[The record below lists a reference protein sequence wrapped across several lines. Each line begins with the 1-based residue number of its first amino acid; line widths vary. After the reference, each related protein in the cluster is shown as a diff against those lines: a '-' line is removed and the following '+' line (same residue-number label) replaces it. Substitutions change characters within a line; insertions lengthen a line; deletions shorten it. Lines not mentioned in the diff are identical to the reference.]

1 MYLCV
6 RKFQYMQTEDYQQLG
21 MPALPGV
28 YRFIGAN
35 DTVLYVGKAKNL
47 KNRVGSYFGER
58 ENRLAKTKAMV
69 KAALKIEYTIVE
81 SEQDALFLE
90 SNLIKKYQPKYNVLL
105 KDGKSYP
112 YIAIKNERFP
122 RVFITRKPEKD
133 GSIYFGP
140 YVSTQRVELL
150 MDLFK
155 QLFPLRTCIHALTES
170 NIANHKFKVCLE
182 YHIKN
187 CMGACVGL
195 ESEDHY
201 MEKIVQIKNVLKGQ
215 FGAVSRSLKK
225 EMMSYADKLE
235 FEKAQQVKERL
246 KLFEDYQSK
255 STIVSTSIADADVFA
270 IAGDE
275 KTAFVHFLKV
285 VNGAIIHSFNLEL
298 VKQIEGETDDT
309 LLERAI
315 PYLRNKFES
324 QSKELILSIEAT
336 FADKTVLISVPKI
349 GDKRKLVE
357 LAEKNAKFQLL
368 QHLKQEA
375 LKTGQPAPAE
385 RILLTL
391 QKDLRMKHIPLHIEC
406 FDNSNLQGTNPVSSC
421 VVFMNGKPAKR
432 EYRHFNVKTVVGPD
446 DFASMEEV
454 VMRRY
459 KRRLAEAAPLPQLI
473 IIDGGKGQLS
483 AAMKSLT
490 ALDLNG
496 QITVIGIAKQ
506 LEEIFFPHDS
516 IPIYIDKKSESLKLI
531 QQCRNE
537 AHRFAITFHRDQRS
551 KNFIKSELT
560 DIQGIGEKM
569 SERLLTHF
577 GSAERV
583 RNASEA
589 ELEAV
594 VGKTV
599 AQKILKK

>member
-1 MYLCV
+1 
-6 RKFQYMQTEDYQQLG
+6 MQTEDYQQLG
-21 MPALPGV
+21 MPPLPGV

-58 ENRLAKTKAMV
+58 QNRLAKTKAMV
-69 KAALKIEYTIVE
+69 KAAVKIEYTIVE

-112 YIAIKNERFP
+112 YIAIQKERFP
-122 RVFITRKPEKD
+122 RVFITRQPEKER
-133 GSIYFGP
+133 STLFGP
-140 YVSTQRVELL
+140 YVSTQKVELL

-155 QLFPLRTCIHALTES
+155 QLFPLRTCIHALTET
-170 NIANHKFKVCLE
+170 NITQKKFKVCLE

-187 CMGACVGL
+187 CLGACVGL
-195 ESEDHY
+195 ESEADY
-201 MEKIVQIKNVLKGQ
+201 MEKITQITNVLKGQ

-225 EMMSYADKLE
+225 EMMAHAEKLE

-255 STIVSTSIADADVFA
+255 STIVSTTIVDADVFA

-285 VNGAIIHSFNLEL
+285 VNGAVIHSFNLEL
-298 VKQIEGETDDT
+298 AKQIEEETDDS

-315 PYLRNKFES
+315 PYLRQKFDS
-324 QSKELILSIEAT
+324 QSKEFILSTEAH
-336 FADKTVLISVPKI
+336 FADKSVLITVPKI

-357 LAEKNAKFQLL
+357 LAAKNAKFQLL
-368 QHLKQEA
+368 QHQKQAA

-421 VVFMNGKPAKR
+421 VVFINGKPAKR
-432 EYRHFNVKTVVGPD
+432 EYRHFNIKTVEGPD

-490 ALDLNG
+490 ALDLHEKV
-496 QITVIGIAKQ
+496 TVIGIAKQ
-506 LEEIFFPHDS
+506 LEEIFFPLDS
-516 IPIYIDKKSESLKLI
+516 IPLYIDKKSESLKLI

-551 KNFIKSELT
+551 KNFITSELT
-560 DIQGIGEKM
+560 DIQGIGDKLTQK
-569 SERLLTHF
+569 LLTHF

-583 RNASEA
+583 KQASEA
-589 ELEAV
+589 DLEMV
-594 VGKTV
+594 IGKAAT
-599 AQKILKK
+599 QKMMAWKLTLL

>member
-1 MYLCV
+1 
-6 RKFQYMQTEDYQQLG
+6 MQTEDYQQLG
-21 MPALPGV
+21 MPPLPGV

-58 ENRLAKTKAMV
+58 QNRLAKTKAMV
-69 KAALKIEYTIVE
+69 KAAVKIEYTIVE

-112 YIAIKNERFP
+112 YIAIQKERFP
-122 RVFITRKPEKD
+122 RVFITRQPEKER
-133 GSIYFGP
+133 STLFGP
-140 YVSTQRVELL
+140 YVSTQKVELL

-155 QLFPLRTCIHALTES
+155 QLFPLRTCIHALTET
-170 NIANHKFKVCLE
+170 NITQKKFKVCLE

-187 CMGACVGL
+187 CLGACVGL
-195 ESEDHY
+195 ESEADY
-201 MEKIVQIKNVLKGQ
+201 MEKITQITNVLKGQ

-225 EMMSYADKLE
+225 EMMAHAEKLE

-255 STIVSTSIADADVFA
+255 STIVSTTIVDADVFA

-285 VNGAIIHSFNLEL
+285 VNGAVIHSFNLEL
-298 VKQIEGETDDT
+298 AKQIEEETDDS

-315 PYLRNKFES
+315 PYLRQKFDS
-324 QSKELILSIEAT
+324 QSKEFILSTEAH
-336 FADKTVLISVPKI
+336 FADKSVLITVPKI

-357 LAEKNAKFQLL
+357 LAAKNAKFQLL
-368 QHLKQEA
+368 QHQKQAA

-421 VVFMNGKPAKR
+421 VVFINGKPAKR
-432 EYRHFNVKTVVGPD
+432 EYRHFNIKTVEGPN

-490 ALDLNG
+490 ALDLHEKV
-496 QITVIGIAKQ
+496 TVIGIAKQ
-506 LEEIFFPHDS
+506 LEEIFFPLDS
-516 IPIYIDKKSESLKLI
+516 IPLYIDKKSESLKLI

-551 KNFIKSELT
+551 KNFITSELT
-560 DIQGIGEKM
+560 DIQGIGDKLTQK
-569 SERLLTHF
+569 LLTHF

-583 RNASEA
+583 KQASEA
-589 ELEAV
+589 DLEMV
-594 VGKTV
+594 IGKAAT
-599 AQKILKK
+599 QKMMAWKLTLL

>member
-1 MYLCV
+1 ME
-6 RKFQYMQTEDYQQLG
+6 TIDYQQLA
-21 MPALPGV
+21 MPSLPGV

-35 DTVLYVGKAKNL
+35 ETVLYVGKAKNL

-90 SNLIKKYQPKYNVLL
+90 SNLIKKYQPKYNILL

-112 YIAIKNERFP
+112 YIVLKKERFP
-122 RVFITRKPEKD
+122 RVFITRNLEKD
-133 GSIYFGP
+133 GSTYFGP
-140 YVSTQRVELL
+140 YVSVQKVELL
-150 MDLFK
+150 MDLFR
-155 QLFPLRTCIHALTES
+155 QLFPLRTCMHALTES
-170 NIANHKFKVCLE
+170 NIANKKFKVCLE

-195 ESEDHY
+195 ESEQDY
-201 MEKIVQIKNVLKGQ
+201 MAKIVQIKNVLKGQ
-215 FGAVSRSLKK
+215 FSAVSRSLKQ

-270 IAGDE
+270 MAGDE

-285 VNGAIIHSFNLEL
+285 IHGAIIHSFNLQL
-298 VKQIEGETDDT
+298 VRQIEGETDDT

-336 FADKTVLISVPKI
+336 FEDKTVVISVPKI

-357 LAEKNAKFQLL
+357 LAEKNAQFQLL
-368 QHLKQEA
+368 QHQKQEA

-385 RILLTL
+385 RILWTL
-391 QKDLRMKHIPLHIEC
+391 QQDLRMKTIPLHIEC

-421 VVFMNGKPAKR
+421 VVFLNGKPAKR
-432 EYRHFNVKTVVGPD
+432 AYRHFNVKTVVGPD

-454 VMRRY
+454 VLRRY
-459 KRRLAEAAPLPQLI
+459 KRQLAEAAPLPQLI

-490 ALDLNG
+490 ALELNE

-537 AHRFAITFHRDQRS
+537 AHRFAITFHRNQRS

-560 DIQGIGEKM
+560 DIQGIGAKM

-583 RNASEA
+583 KHASEA
-589 ELEAV
+589 ELEAI
-594 VGKTV
+594 VGKAA
-599 AQKILKK
+599 AQLILKHRAQ

>member
-1 MYLCV
+1 
-6 RKFQYMQTEDYQQLG
+6 MQTEDYQQLG
-21 MPALPGV
+21 MPPLPGV
-28 YRFIGAN
+28 YRFVGAN

-58 ENRLAKTKAMV
+58 QNRLAKTKAMV
-69 KAALKIEYTIVE
+69 KAAVKIEYTIVE

-112 YIAIKNERFP
+112 YIAIQKERFP
-122 RVFITRKPEKD
+122 RVFITRQPEKER
-133 GSIYFGP
+133 STLFGP
-140 YVSTQRVELL
+140 YVSTQKVELL

-155 QLFPLRTCIHALTES
+155 QLFPLRTCIHALTET
-170 NIANHKFKVCLE
+170 NITQKKFKVCLE

-187 CMGACVGL
+187 CLGACVGL
-195 ESEDHY
+195 ESEADY
-201 MEKIVQIKNVLKGQ
+201 MEKITQITNVLKGQ

-225 EMMSYADKLE
+225 EMMAHAEKLE

-255 STIVSTSIADADVFA
+255 STIVSTTIVDADVFA

-285 VNGAIIHSFNLEL
+285 VNGAVIHSFNLEL
-298 VKQIEGETDDT
+298 AKQIEEETDDS

-315 PYLRNKFES
+315 PYLRQKFDS
-324 QSKELILSIEAT
+324 QSKEFILSTEAH
-336 FADKTVLISVPKI
+336 FADKSVLITVPKI

-357 LAEKNAKFQLL
+357 LAAKNAKFQLL
-368 QHLKQEA
+368 QHQKQAA

-421 VVFMNGKPAKR
+421 VVFINGKPAKR
-432 EYRHFNVKTVVGPD
+432 EYRHFNIKTVEGPD

-490 ALDLNG
+490 ALDLHEKV
-496 QITVIGIAKQ
+496 TVIGIAKQ
-506 LEEIFFPHDS
+506 LEEIFFPLDS
-516 IPIYIDKKSESLKLI
+516 IPLYIDKKSESLKLI

-551 KNFIKSELT
+551 KNFITSELT
-560 DIQGIGEKM
+560 DIQGIGDKLTQK
-569 SERLLTHF
+569 LLTHF

-583 RNASEA
+583 KQASEA
-589 ELEAV
+589 DLEMV
-594 VGKTV
+594 IGKAAT
-599 AQKILKK
+599 QKMMAWKLTLL